1 MTLEQPDLTRPL
13 IDYLAGLR
21 FADLP
26 PDVVVGAQAAVLDH
40 LACLTYGMDQPWL
53 KSVRDALLPGG
64 ASEGTAPV
72 FWTGRR
78 ATPGDAAFVNGTAAH
93 GFELDD
99 IYYRTHPGSVVI
111 SAAMACLGGPR
122 DGRELLTAVVA
133 GYELI
138 GRVARSIGVA
148 HSDLGFHTM
157 GVVGPF
163 GAAAAAAHVRGFDAD
178 HWHSAV
184 GIAASFGSGIK
195 AFVHGPGMVKRLH
208 AGHASK
214 NGALAA
220 DLAAAG
226 FDGPEQPLE
235 GRFGFCRVFAPADSD
250 LLRLSEGLGRDFAVG
265 DVYLKP
271 YSCCG
276 ALHGVIRA
284 VEALVADDD
293 FGIDDV
299 VSVAIGTTSHGMQK
313 SQPHP
318 VDVMTTQY
326 SLESGAVLAL
336 LGRAGD
342 PTSFRPEVVTTGEA
356 GRVLA
361 RVQVCVDD
369 EAESH
374 FPESLDSRVTVAL
387 RDGRQLSAYGV
398 GHAQGDRNLTPHERW
413 DAATRK
419 FHRLATDHL
428 SAGERDDVVAAVE
441 GLADGAS
448 TEELVD
454 LLAGESRAPA
464 VPATNG

>member
-1 MTLEQPDLTRPL
+1 MSHPAETKQHSLSRTLV
-13 IDYLAGLR
+13 DYLAGLR
-21 FADLP
+21 FEDLP
-26 PDVVVGAQAAVLDH
+26 ADAVVGAQAAILDH
-40 LACLTYGMDQPWL
+40 LGCLVYGMDQPWL
-53 KSVRDALLPGG
+53 KSVRDALLSGDVG
-64 ASEGTAPV
+64 SSGNSPV
-72 FWTGRR
+72 FRTGRNTT
-78 ATPGDAAFVNGTAAH
+78 AGDAAFINGTAAH

-111 SAAMACLGGPR
+111 AAAMACLDGPR
-122 DGRELLTAVVA
+122 DGRDLITAVAA

-163 GAAAAAAHVRGFDAD
+163 GAAAGAAHVRGLNAD
-178 HWHSAV
+178 QWHSAV

-208 AGHASK
+208 AGQAARNGVLAS
-214 NGALAA
+214 

-226 FDGPEQPLE
+226 FAGPEQPLE

-250 LLRLSEGLGRDFAVG
+250 IDQLCAGLGTRFAVA

-284 VEALVADDD
+284 AEQLTAQHGFD
-293 FGIDDV
+293 IDDV
-299 VSVAIGTTSHGMQK
+299 TSVVIGTTAHGMQK

-326 SLESGAVLAL
+326 SLESGAVLGF

-356 GRVLA
+356 GRVLDSV
-361 RVQVCVDD
+361 RVCMDP

-374 FPESLDSRVTVAL
+374 FPESMDSRVTVVLA
-387 RDGRQLSAYGV
+387 DGRELSAYGI
-398 GHAQGDRNLTPHERW
+398 GHAQGDRNLDAYQRW
-413 DAATRK
+413 EAAITK
-419 FHRLATDHL
+419 FHRLDQAHLTEVQRQQVVTAIRGLSDGTTTDQL
-428 SAGERDDVVAAVE
+428 TKP
-441 GLADGAS
+441 L
-448 TEELVD
+448 T
-454 LLAGESRAPA
+454 APA
-464 VPATNG
+464 AAS